1 MGKPFATTSCING
14 GSSLAGHK
22 TIDLIQKF
30 NLYLTTRDKR
40 FS

>member
-1 MGKPFATTSCING
+1 MVEYGW
-14 GSSLAGHK
+14 LAANI
-22 TIDLIQKF
+22 IDLIQKF